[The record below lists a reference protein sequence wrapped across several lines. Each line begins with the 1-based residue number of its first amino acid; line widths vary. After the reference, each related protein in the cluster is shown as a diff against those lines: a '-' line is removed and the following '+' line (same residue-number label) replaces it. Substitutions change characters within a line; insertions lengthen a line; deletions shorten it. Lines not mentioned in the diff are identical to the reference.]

1 MSAFLIV
8 LPLESMAHGLFH
20 ELGNC
25 LGGTCV
31 GYAVVIPTNFCRYS
45 YYDVFPL
52 HGSVSVLLAR
62 RGNAVLLLVFFNNY
76 IQI

>member
-45 YYDVFPL
+45 YHVFQL
-52 HGSVSVLLAR
+52 HGCVSVVLAL
-62 RGNAVLLLVFFNNY
+62 RGNAVLLLVFFNN
-76 IQI
+76 